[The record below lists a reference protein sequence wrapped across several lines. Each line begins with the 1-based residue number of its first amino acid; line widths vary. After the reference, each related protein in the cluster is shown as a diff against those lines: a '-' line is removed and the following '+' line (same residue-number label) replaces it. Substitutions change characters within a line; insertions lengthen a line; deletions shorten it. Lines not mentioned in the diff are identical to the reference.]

1 VALPAVQPGA
11 GVPGERQ
18 LAAPVHPDVP
28 FAHCHACLHSN
39 FKTSN
44 HTIAHS
50 TRKQN
55 LLPCPQ
61 VVDFKHGSVH
71 RVVVV
76 SYETLRKH
84 AAELAGCVD
93 LLVCDEGHRCGAAGG
108 GAAPRQ
114 GGLLHLGVAFCVAPP
129 VPCCSM
135 RSGQFTVLQ
144 SRYFL
149 TGKWPLL
156 LHPMPPL
163 PAAG

>member
-1 VALPAVQPGA
+1 MALPDVQPGA

-50 TRKQN
+50 TRKQY

-93 LLVCDEGHRCGAAGG
+93 LLVCDEGHRCGAAGA
-108 GAAPRQ
+108 GAGAGRARAVCCIWV
-114 GGLLHLGVAFCVAPP
+114 LHFVSHRLFHA
-129 VPCCSM
+129 VPCVLANS
-135 RSGQFTVLQ
+135 QFC
-144 SRYFL
+144 
-149 TGKWPLL
+149 K
-156 LHPMPPL
+156 
-163 PAAG
+163 AATS